1 MVNQRHLDDVEYFK
15 FLSSWVINDT
25 GFTSEIKSSISM
37 AETALK
43 NKKILFTNK
52 FELKFGEEFSEILH

>member
-1 MVNQRHLDDVEYFK
+1 
-15 FLSSWVINDT
+15 
-25 GFTSEIKSSISM
+25 M